1 MKGFHYGTLDL
12 KQALALKTKVYN
24 VRKVSKGEGVSY
36 SYVWKAERDSIIGT
50 VPFGYADGYPRNLTG
65 KGFITIRNQ
74 KAPIIGIICMD
85 QCMVDLT
92 DIEEVCEG
100 DEAIIYGDGINN
112 TLDIH
117 NASLLGSTNKNEIM
131 SRIGMRVPRVYI
143 KDEKIVNIIN
153 YI

>member
-1 MKGFHYGTLDL
+1 
-12 KQALALKTKVYN
+12 
-24 VRKVSKGEGVSY
+24 
-36 SYVWKAERDSIIGT
+36 
-50 VPFGYADGYPRNLTG
+50 
-65 KGFITIRNQ
+65 
-74 KAPIIGIICMD
+74 MD

-100 DEAIIYGDGINN
+100 DEAIIYGDGTNN

-143 KDEKIVNIIN
+143 KDEKK
-153 YI
+153 